1 MIVPEGVVVFDTFEK
16 ALDFCEQTTKKLIKQ
31 KMCDDV
37 INKPKIFV
45 IGGERLYKE
54 AINNNECDKIYI
66 THIYK
71 DFDCDKYFPEIPKQ
85 FKLISISDFNNYEK
99 TYFRYLV
106 YQQYE
111 LIPKY
116 QKIWHNSEEE
126 QYLSALKDIRDNGTE
141 NIEGLVLE
149 HYHYLVKIL
158 NII

>member
-1 MIVPEGVVVFDTFEK
+1 
-16 ALDFCEQTTKKLIKQ
+16 
-31 KMCDDV
+31 MCDDV

-116 QKIWHNSEEE
+116 QKIWHNSERRTISRCFKR
-126 QYLSALKDIRDNGTE
+126 YKR
-141 NIEGLVLE
+141 
-149 HYHYLVKIL
+149 
-158 NII
+158 

>member
-31 KMCDDV
+31 KMYDDV

-106 YQQYE
+106 YRQYE

-116 QKIWHNSEEE
+116 QNFGIIPKKNNI
-126 QYLSALKDIRDNGTE
+126 LSALKDIEDNGIE
-141 NIEGLVLE
+141 NIDRLVLE